1 MKRSNKLDALPFR
14 ERITC
19 SVRDGMKVS
28 GFGQTKFYELLA
40 TGRIQSRLVDGKRL
54 VSVPSLLALL
64 EGPQEIQIGF
74 NAEGQPANC

>member
-1 MKRSNKLDALPFR
+1 MKRSNEQDALPFR

-28 GFGQTKFYELLA
+28 GFGQTKFYELLGS
-40 TGRIQSRLVDGKRL
+40 GRIQSRLVDGKRL

-64 EGPQEIQIGF
+64 EGPQGSQIHPNG
-74 NAEGQPANC
+74 EGQPANC